1 MSTVSNPEHSTRK
14 ERFARQLLQYLAPAA
29 VTAAAMIGFAVLPRQ
44 FGGLPFTA
52 ALVLFTLFNI
62 LPRRI
67 SPLPSR
73 PRGWGVVYVVLLG
86 VVMAG
91 SLALE
96 WVVVRR
102 GDTPWLP
109 WVLASVVFV
118 FIASGAWII
127 EGRTTTTTTTAS
139 AA

>member
-1 MSTVSNPEHSTRK
+1 MSTVSNPEHSAGR

-29 VTAAAMIGFAVLPRQ
+29 VTAAAMIVFAVLPRQ

-52 ALVLFTLFNI
+52 ALFLFTLFNI
-62 LPRRI
+62 LSRRI
-67 SPLPSR
+67 SPSPSR
-73 PRGWGVVYVVLLG
+73 PRGWGIVYLVALG
-86 VVMAG
+86 VVMAA

-109 WVLASVVFV
+109 WILASVVFAFV
-118 FIASGAWII
+118 ASGAWII
-127 EGRTTTTTTTAS
+127 EGRTMATTTS
-139 AA
+139 AV

>member
-14 ERFARQLLQYLAPAA
+14 ERFARQLLQYFAPAA
-29 VTAAAMIGFAVLPRQ
+29 VSAAAMIGFAVLPRQ
-44 FGGLPFTA
+44 FGGFPFTA
-52 ALVLFTLFNI
+52 ALVLFTLFNV
-62 LPRRI
+62 LSRRI
-67 SPLPSR
+67 SPSPSR
-73 PRGWGVVYVVLLG
+73 PRGWRVVYIVILG
-86 VVMAG
+86 VVMAS

-109 WVLASVVFV
+109 WILASVVFV
-118 FIASGAWII
+118 FITSGAWII
-127 EGRTTTTTTTAS
+127 EGRITTTSAS

>member
-1 MSTVSNPEHSTRK
+1 MSTVSNSKHSTGK

-29 VTAAAMIGFAVLPRQ
+29 VTAAAMIAFAVLPRQ
-44 FGGLPFTA
+44 LGSLPFTA
-52 ALVLFTLFNI
+52 AVVLFTLFNI
-62 LPRRI
+62 LSRRI
-67 SPLPSR
+67 SPSPSR
-73 PRGWGVVYVVLLG
+73 PRGWGVVYLVALC

-109 WVLASVVFV
+109 WILASVVFV

-127 EGRTTTTTTTAS
+127 EGRATATTAS